1 MKTDKMKILVF
12 DNYDSFTYNLV
23 QLIKEL
29 APKAM
34 VEVFRNDEIALEQIK
49 DYDKI
54 LLSPG
59 PGIPSESGLLLPL
72 IKEYAATK
80 SIFGVCLGQQAI
92 GESFGAKLSNLAEV
106 YHGIAT
112 PVQVIAK
119 SDLFEGLP
127 TSFQVG
133 RYHSWVVDE
142 KDFPSDLIIT
152 SKDDQGYIMSL
163 EHKTYDVKGVQFHPE
178 SVLTPDGAK
187 IIANWLN
194 K

>member
-1 MKTDKMKILVF
+1 MKILVF

-29 APKAM
+29 APKAE
-34 VEVFRNDEIALEQIK
+34 VAVFRNDEIALEDIK
-49 DYDKI
+49 VYDKI

-72 IKEYAATK
+72 IKEYAPSK

-92 GESFGAKLSNLAEV
+92 GESFGGKLTNLSKV

-112 PVQVIAK
+112 PVELTAASV
-119 SDLFEGLP
+119 LFEGLP
-127 TSFQVG
+127 TKFNVG

-142 KDFPSDLIIT
+142 QNFPKDLIIT
-152 SKDDQGYIMSL
+152 SRDENGFIMSL
-163 EHKTYDVKGVQFHPE
+163 EHTTFDVKGVQYHPE
-178 SVLTPDGAK
+178 SVLTPDGSK
-187 IIANWLN
+187 IINNWL
-194 K
+194 KI